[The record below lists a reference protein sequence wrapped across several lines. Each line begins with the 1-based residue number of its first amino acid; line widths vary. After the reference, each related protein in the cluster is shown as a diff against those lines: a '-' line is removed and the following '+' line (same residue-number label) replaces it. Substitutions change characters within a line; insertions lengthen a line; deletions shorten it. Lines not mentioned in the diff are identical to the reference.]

1 MHTALFAVVLTLQSA
16 TVPPAANAD
25 VLGEAYYL
33 FLQGQAFEE
42 RDDFAAAADQ
52 YRRALALLPDAA
64 GVRAE
69 LAGILAQQGDLAAAR
84 KEAEQ
89 ALVTSPGNRAAHRL
103 LGLIAASSVE
113 GLSPVLA
120 APRIRSA
127 IDHLERS
134 RTDGVQDP
142 AVTLTLSDMYVRG
155 AQHDKAIATLQQF
168 LLDRPGYPQAV
179 MLLVQAYRAAGQ
191 PEMAESVI
199 SAFRAESADSTSPAA
214 RVRGIEALESRG
226 NWAQA
231 AASWARLLEEQPG
244 EVTYRLRYA
253 TALVNSGETDRGRE
267 ELRSLTRDEP
277 AETRAWY
284 LLTQVEQRAGR
295 SAEAEAAARR
305 IIELDPDDGRG
316 PIALAMV
323 LGHRGD
329 QRGVVSVLGPRVAAP
344 TERDVESG
352 MFGEMATMLSGA
364 HVELGDVNRGIR
376 TLEDARKR
384 TPDDIDLLFA
394 LASTYERDDQAGR
407 AERVFREIIA
417 ADPDHAAALNYLGY
431 MLVDR
436 GQKLTEALGF
446 IERAIAVGGENP
458 SYLDSLGWAYYRLSR
473 FADAVGP
480 LERAA
485 DGAPTVSVIQ
495 DHLGDAYM
503 KLERYE
509 QAAAAFDR
517 ALAGDRDGVDEKT
530 LTRKRDR
537 ARAASSRR

>member
-1 MHTALFAVVLTLQSA
+1 
-16 TVPPAANAD
+16 
-25 VLGEAYYL
+25 
-33 FLQGQAFEE
+33 
-42 RDDFAAAADQ
+42 
-52 YRRALALLPDAA
+52 
-64 GVRAE
+64 
-69 LAGILAQQGDLAAAR
+69 
-84 KEAEQ
+84 
-89 ALVTSPGNRAAHRL
+89 L

-127 IDHLERS
+127 IDHLDRS
-134 RTDGVQDP
+134 KADGVQDP
-142 AVTLTLSDMYVRG
+142 AVTLTLAEMYVQG

-168 LLDRPGYPQAV
+168 LLDQPGYPQAV
-179 MLLVQAYRAAGQ
+179 MLLVRAYRAAGQ

-199 SAFRAESADSTSPAA
+199 NAFRGDSSDSTAG
-214 RVRGIEALESRG
+214 RLRGIEALENRG

-231 AASWARLLEEQPG
+231 AASWARLLQEQPG

-253 TALVNSGETDRGRE
+253 AALANSGEPARGRE
-267 ELRSLTRDEP
+267 ELTAITRDDP
-277 AETRAWY
+277 TDARAWY
-284 LLTQVEQRAGR
+284 LLTQLEQRAGR
-295 SAEAEAAARR
+295 SAEAEAAARK
-305 IIELDPDDGRG
+305 IVELDPADARG

-329 QRGVVSVLGPRVAAP
+329 HRGVVGVLGARVATP
-344 TERDVESG
+344 TERDIETG
-352 MFGEMATMLSGA
+352 MFAEMATLLSEA
-364 HVELGDVNRGIR
+364 QVDLGDVDRGIR

-384 TPDDIDLLFA
+384 TPGDAELLFA

-417 ADPDHAAALNYLGY
+417 ADPEHAAALNYLGY
-431 MLVDR
+431 MLAER

-458 SYLDSLGWAYYRLSR
+458 SYLDSLGWTYFRMSR
-473 FADAVGP
+473 FDDALGP

-485 DGAPTVSVIQ
+485 QGAPSVSVIQ

-503 KLERYE
+503 KLERFE

-517 ALAGDRDGVDEKT
+517 ALAGDLDGIDEKA

-537 ARAASSRR
+537 ARAASPRR

>member
-16 TVPPAANAD
+16 SVPPAAQAD
-25 VLGEAYYL
+25 VIGEAYYL

-42 RDDFAAAADQ
+42 RDDFVAAAEQ
-52 YRRALALLPDAA
+52 YRRALALVPDAA

-69 LAGILAQQGDLAAAR
+69 LAGIYAQQGDLAAAR

-89 ALVTSPGNRAAHRL
+89 ALSTSPGNRPAHRL

-127 IDHLERS
+127 IDHLERA

-142 AVTLTLSDMYVRG
+142 AVTLTLGDMYVRG

-179 MLLVQAYRAAGQ
+179 MLLVQAYRAAGK
-191 PEMAESVI
+191 PEMAEAVI
-199 SAFRAESADSTSPAA
+199 NAFRSESTDSTSTAG
-214 RVRGIEALESRG
+214 RLRGIEALETRG

-244 EVTYRLRYA
+244 EVSYRLRYA
-253 TALVNSGETDRGRE
+253 AALVNAGDTDRGRE
-267 ELRSLTRDEP
+267 ELTAITRDEP

-305 IIELDPDDGRG
+305 IVELDPEDGRG

-329 QRGVVSVLGPRVAAP
+329 HRGVVSVLGPRVAAP
-344 TERDVESG
+344 TERDIESG
-352 MFGEMATMLSGA
+352 MFAEMATMLSDA
-364 HVELGDVNRGIR
+364 HVDLGDVSRGIR
-376 TLEDARKR
+376 TLEDARKQ
-384 TPDDIDLLFA
+384 TPDDAELLFA

-431 MLVDR
+431 MLADR
-436 GQKLTEALGF
+436 GQKLPEALGF

-458 SYLDSLGWAYYRLSR
+458 SYLDSLGWAYYRMSR

-485 DGAPTVSVIQ
+485 EGAPTVSVIQ

-517 ALAGDRDGVDEKT
+517 ALAGDRDGIDEKA

-537 ARAASSRR
+537 ARAASGRR

>member
-16 TVPPAANAD
+16 SVPPATPAG
-25 VLGEAYYL
+25 VVGEAYYL
-33 FLQGQAFEE
+33 FLQGQALAE
-42 RDDFAAAADQ
+42 RDDFAAAAEQ
-52 YRRALALLPDAA
+52 YRRALALMPDAA

-69 LAGILAQQGDLAAAR
+69 LAGIYAQQGDLAAAR

-89 ALVTSPGNRAAHRL
+89 ALSTSPGNRPAHRL
-103 LGLIAASSVE
+103 LGLIAASSVD

-120 APRIRSA
+120 AARIRA
-127 IDHLERS
+127 AVDHLERA

-142 AVTLTLSDMYVRG
+142 AVTLTLGDMYVRG
-155 AQHDKAIATLQQF
+155 GQHDKAVATLQQF

-199 SAFRAESADSTSPAA
+199 NAFRGESTDSTAG
-214 RVRGIEALESRG
+214 RVRGIEALENRG

-231 AASWARLLEEQPG
+231 AANWARLLEEQPG

-253 TALVNSGETDRGRE
+253 TALINSGEADRGRD
-267 ELRSLTRDEP
+267 ELTALARDEP
-277 AETRAWY
+277 ADARVWY

-295 SAEAEAAARR
+295 SAEAEAAARK
-305 IIELDPDDGRG
+305 IVDLDPDDGRG
-316 PIALAMV
+316 PVALAMV

-329 QRGVVSVLGPRVAAP
+329 HRGVVTVLGPRVAAP
-344 TERDVESG
+344 TDRDIESG
-352 MFGEMATMLSGA
+352 LFGEMAAMLSEA
-364 HVELGDVNRGIR
+364 HVDLGDVNRGIR
-376 TLEDARKR
+376 TLEDARER
-384 TPDDIDLLFA
+384 TPDDAELLFA
-394 LASTYERDDQAGR
+394 LASTYEHDDQAGR

-431 MLVDR
+431 MLADR
-436 GQKLTEALGF
+436 GQKLPEALGF
-446 IERAIAVGGENP
+446 IERAIAIAGENP
-458 SYLDSLGWAYYRLSR
+458 SYLDSLGWAYFRMSR
-473 FADAVGP
+473 FDEAVGP

-485 DGAPTVSVIQ
+485 EAAPTVSVIQ

-503 KLERYE
+503 KLERYA
-509 QAAAAFDR
+509 QAVAAFDR

-537 ARAASSRR
+537 ARAASTRR

>member
-1 MHTALFAVVLTLQSA
+1 
-16 TVPPAANAD
+16 
-25 VLGEAYYL
+25 
-33 FLQGQAFEE
+33 
-42 RDDFAAAADQ
+42 
-52 YRRALALLPDAA
+52 
-64 GVRAE
+64 
-69 LAGILAQQGDLAAAR
+69 
-84 KEAEQ
+84 
-89 ALVTSPGNRAAHRL
+89 
-103 LGLIAASSVE
+103 
-113 GLSPVLA
+113 
-120 APRIRSA
+120 
-127 IDHLERS
+127 
-134 RTDGVQDP
+134 
-142 AVTLTLSDMYVRG
+142 
-155 AQHDKAIATLQQF
+155 
-168 LLDRPGYPQAV
+168 
-179 MLLVQAYRAAGQ
+179 
-191 PEMAESVI
+191 
-199 SAFRAESADSTSPAA
+199 
-214 RVRGIEALESRG
+214 
-226 NWAQA
+226 
-231 AASWARLLEEQPG
+231 
-244 EVTYRLRYA
+244 
-253 TALVNSGETDRGRE
+253 
-267 ELRSLTRDEP
+267 
-277 AETRAWY
+277 
-284 LLTQVEQRAGR
+284 
-295 SAEAEAAARR
+295 
-305 IIELDPDDGRG
+305 
-316 PIALAMV
+316 MV

-364 HVELGDVNRGIR
+364 HVDLGDVNRGIR

-417 ADPDHAAALNYLGY
+417 ADPEHAAALNYLGY

-436 GQKLTEALGF
+436 GQKLTGALGF
-446 IERAIAVGGENP
+446 IERAIAAGGENP

-537 ARAASSRR
+537 ARAASNRR